1 LEGLQRVLKK
11 LQGSGEAVAGIGSG
25 YCGTLLDN
33 FECSDSLL
41 TAVEVT
47 AGKR

>member
-1 LEGLQRVLKK
+1 LEGLQEVLKK
-11 LQGSGEAVAGIGSG
+11 LQGNDESYNNG

-47 AGKR
+47 AGRR